1 MRLQNTLKTMKK
13 LPNNDERYLNL
24 GTDFAFKKIFGTEAN
39 KELLIHFL
47 NCLLDLKKGAKIS
60 DITYLNTE
68 QQPKKK
74 GKRKAIFDVY
84 CETNHGERF
93 IVEMQKNS
101 QKHFKDRSVFYST
114 FPIQELSERTKDWD
128 FQLPKIY
135 VIGVLN
141 FTFNKSKPNKVI
153 YKVQL
158 KDDDNEVFNENLSFV
173 YIEIPKFRKRINELE
188 TFMDKWLFLIKNL
201 HSLKNRPMEVQNRIF
216 NRLFSTAE
224 ICNLN
229 EFEFMKYSRS
239 LKDYRDW
246 HNTLNHAIEKETAK
260 ITRRISAKLRKEVR
274 EEVRKEVRE
283 EGIAIGLA
291 TGREEGRAE
300 GREEGWAEGRV
311 QGAKNTQKEIA
322 RKMLNKGMDINSIS
336 ELSGLTIEEIN
347 GI

>member
-1 MRLQNTLKTMKK
+1 
-13 LPNNDERYLNL
+13 
-24 GTDFAFKKIFGTEAN
+24 
-39 KELLIHFL
+39 
-47 NCLLDLKKGAKIS
+47 
-60 DITYLNTE
+60 
-68 QQPKKK
+68 
-74 GKRKAIFDVY
+74 KRKAIFDVY

-246 HNTLNHAIEKETAK
+246 HNTLNHAIEKETTK
-260 ITRRISAKLRKEVR
+260 ITRRISAKLRKEMR
-274 EEVRKEVRE
+274 EEGRE

-291 TGREEGRAE
+291 TGRAE
-300 GREEGWAEGRV
+300 GRAEGRV

-336 ELSGLTIEEIN
+336 ELSGLSIEEIN
-347 GI
+347 DI